1 VASEYRL
8 LDGKINSEVYLP
20 LHLAEMHSLDCSLY
34 VDQPENFDLK
44 ITQVH
49 QCKQNSRA
57 IKTVFFSRPAT
68 KRWSINKQYTPWKY
82 KTHEEQRL
90 VLPSKSTNISSAS
103 LFDSAE

>member
-8 LDGKINSEVYLP
+8 LDGQINSEVYLP

-34 VDQPENFDLK
+34 VDQPEKFDLK

-49 QCKQNSRA
+49 QCKQNSTA
-57 IKTVFFSRPAT
+57 KKTVFFSPSNQT
-68 KRWSINKQYTPWKY
+68 VEYKQYIPWKY

>member
-1 VASEYRL
+1 VTTGYRL
-8 LDGKINSEVYLP
+8 DGQINSEVYLP

-34 VDQPENFDLK
+34 ADQPEKFDLK

-49 QCKQNSRA
+49 QCKQNSIV
-57 IKTVFFSRPAT
+57 IKTVFFSPSNQT
-68 KRWSINKQYTPWKY
+68 VEYKQYIPSKY